1 MSWSLS
7 VDPYRLRPETAS
19 RTLLEHRAQSAER
32 HLAVAVASDA
42 EASTGLRRLS
52 LRLEEAEEEAE
63 SSGSGLARALA
74 ERQALE
80 RRLGAAEAA
89 GKQMEAKASEVLG
102 RCRAVGAPF
111 QHAAS
116 IFGPCLG
123 L

>member
-1 MSWSLS
+1 MGPFCGSIS
-7 VDPYRLRPETAS
+7 LRPETAS

-32 HLAVAVASDA
+32 HLAVASEQDA
-42 EASTGLRRLS
+42 EASTGRLRRLS

-80 RRLGAAEAA
+80 LRLSAAEAA
-89 GKQMEAKASEVLG
+89 GKQMEAKASVEG
-102 RCRAVGAPF
+102 RCRAVGTPF